1 MVTWV
6 ADVGGSSSR
15 WAVIKLDGS
24 VEIRED
30 LPGFNPNS
38 GDPDALLKALSAW
51 TERDPRD
58 AHEVIVYG
66 AGCGSPKAKGR
77 MQAVMGAAWPVATIS
92 VETDLLGAARGL
104 YGAEAGLALILG
116 TGMNCGRY
124 DGKELQ
130 TPMPS
135 LGWLLGDEGSG
146 ADLGRSLVKEA
157 LLGRLTREEEV
168 LLFPEGIDRD
178 RLLQGA
184 YSATG
189 QQAFFA
195 SFSKRLS
202 TKGAGDLAERLIGMR
217 FTEMGKVL
225 GHFFPPQEGPLI
237 KAVGSV
243 AWAFAEQLK
252 SALGSNG
259 LLLTAVE
266 RNPMEGLV
274 RFHAKGRT

>member
-6 ADVGGSSSR
+6 ADIGGSSSR
-15 WAVIKLDGS
+15 WAGIKVDGR
-24 VEIRED
+24 VDIRED

-38 GDPDALLKALSAW
+38 GDPDALLKALSTW
-51 TERDPRD
+51 TERDPND
-58 AHEVIVYG
+58 VHEVIIYG
-66 AGCGSPKAKGR
+66 AGCGNPKAKAR
-77 MQAVMGAAWPVATIS
+77 MQTVMETAWPAAKIT

-104 YGAEAGLALILG
+104 YGEEAGLVLILG
-116 TGMNCGRY
+116 TGMHCGRY

-157 LLGRLTREEEV
+157 LLGRLTRDEEV

-178 RLLQGA
+178 GLMQGA
-184 YSATG
+184 YRATG

-195 SFSKRLS
+195 AFAKRLS
-202 TKGAGDLAERLIGMR
+202 THGAEDLAERLIGMR
-217 FTEMGKVL
+217 FTAMGKVL
-225 GHFFPPQEGPLI
+225 SHFFPPQEGPLI

-243 AWAFAEQLK
+243 AWAFEEQLK

-259 LLLTAVE
+259 LLLTGVE

-274 RFHAKGRT
+274 RFHAKARN

>member
-15 WAVIKLDGS
+15 WAVINLDGR
-24 VEIRED
+24 VEIREG

-51 TERDPRD
+51 TERDPND
-58 AHEVIVYG
+58 VHEVIVYG
-66 AGCGSPKAKGR
+66 AGCGSPKGR
-77 MQAVMGAAWPVATIS
+77 NRMREVMGTAWPVATIT

-104 YGAEAGLALILG
+104 YGSEAGLALILG

-157 LLGRLTREEEV
+157 LLGRLTREQEV

-178 RLLQGA
+178 KLMQGA

-195 SFSKRLS
+195 SFAKRLS

-217 FTEMGKVL
+217 FTAMGKVL
-225 GHFFPPQEGPLI
+225 GHFFPQEEGSLI

-243 AWAFAEQLK
+243 AWAFEEQLK

-274 RFHAKGRT
+274 RFHSKARS

>member
-15 WAVIKLDGS
+15 WAVINLDGR
-24 VEIRED
+24 VEFRED

-51 TERDPRD
+51 TERDPND

-66 AGCGSPKAKGR
+66 AGCGSPKGR
-77 MQAVMGAAWPVATIS
+77 NRMREVMGTAWPVATIT

-104 YGAEAGLALILG
+104 YGSEAGLALILG

-157 LLGRLTREEEV
+157 LLGRLTRKEEV

-178 RLLQGA
+178 LLMQGA
-184 YSATG
+184 YCPNG

-195 SFSKRLS
+195 SFAKRLS
-202 TKGAGDLAERLIGMR
+202 TNGAEDLAIRLIEPR
-217 FTEMGKVL
+217 FTAMGKVL
-225 GHFFPPQEGPLI
+225 GHFFPQEEGSLI

-243 AWAFAEQLK
+243 AWAFEEQLK